1 MLFRSLESLARHLG
15 VDANC
20 RFLGAVNPDKVREL
34 YAQADLFVLPS
45 FAEGIPVVLMEA
57 MAMGVPCISTLING
71 IPELIE
77 SGKQGIL
84 VPPSDSV
91 ALCGAIEALM
101 DDDGLR
107 RALAHAARQKVVDS
121 YNLSANV
128 RRLEQVFLG
137 RIEVAA

>member
-1 MLFRSLESLARHLG
+1 MLFRS
-15 VDANC
+15 
-20 RFLGAVNPDKVREL
+20 
-34 YAQADLFVLPS
+34 
-45 FAEGIPVVLMEA
+45 
-57 MAMGVPCISTLING
+57 ING